1 MSLQDTCTSCQGAS
15 LRFSSSGILRVQLV
29 GFSFESYPVVQDLPV
44 VIFASKPSHLHI
56 CGSVSSFLNYCEK
69 AHGGR
74 ESRGRWRSRLH
85 RRPESAAVV
94 ATGQLAS
101 ERERERA
108 HDAHSALVDSEEC
121 SDNSREVRN
130 ASGNIHG
137 LDRAVY
143 KSCRPR

>member
-1 MSLQDTCTSCQGAS
+1 MA
-15 LRFSSSGILRVQLV
+15 
-29 GFSFESYPVVQDLPV
+29 
-44 VIFASKPSHLHI
+44 
-56 CGSVSSFLNYCEK
+56 VSR
-69 AHGGR
+69 AADGGR
-74 ESRGRWRSRLH
+74 DYTEDLN
-85 RRPESAAVV
+85 
-94 ATGQLAS
+94 QLLWSQPDSWQA
-101 ERERERA
+101 RERERA